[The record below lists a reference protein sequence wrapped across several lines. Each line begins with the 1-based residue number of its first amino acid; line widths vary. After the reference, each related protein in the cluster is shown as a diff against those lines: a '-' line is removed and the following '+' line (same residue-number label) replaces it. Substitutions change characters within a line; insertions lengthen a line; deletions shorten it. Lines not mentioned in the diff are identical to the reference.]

1 MNKVILKISEYIL
14 LGLFIFN
21 TNLFANEQIDL
32 KNSLLNKIDKVGQ
45 IVKDQ
50 NLSKEQ
56 RNTEILNVLT
66 PMFDFKLMARLSL
79 GRTFKKLK
87 ESDKERFVNLYVER
101 MKQSYSSKLDAYSDE
116 KVKVK
121 EIKQPKK
128 NRIYIITDLISDDEK
143 LEIVY
148 KFYKSKEQ
156 LETKNDWLIY
166 DIEIS
171 GISILRT
178 DKIQFR
184 EYLQTKSIYELM
196 NFLENKNK

>member
-87 ESDKERFVNLYVER
+87 ESDKERFV
-101 MKQSYSSKLDAYSDE
+101 K
-116 KVKVK
+116 
-121 EIKQPKK
+121 
-128 NRIYIITDLISDDEK
+128 
-143 LEIVY
+143 
-148 KFYKSKEQ
+148 
-156 LETKNDWLIY
+156 LIY
-166 DIEIS
+166 
-171 GISILRT
+171 
-178 DKIQFR
+178 
-184 EYLQTKSIYELM
+184 YL
-196 NFLENKNK
+196 